1 MYSAFGDPVS
11 THTLATAALE
21 VLRDL
26 ADHRGIKSPMPN
38 PADAFPAH
46 AAEIRKVFRA
56 AQNFFKHADS
66 DPTET
71 LTFRHQATEFFL
83 FEAVELYYLLA
94 GDRPSV
100 LRAFSAWFRLCW
112 PKVFVFTEDEEL
124 RLNAVRELF
133 RLGDRSQFFSLYC
146 VAANKQRADSVE
158 MQQGA
163 T

>member
-1 MYSAFGDPVS
+1 MYFAFGDPVS
-11 THTLATAALE
+11 IHTLATAALE

-26 ADHRGIKSPMPN
+26 AEHRGVESPMPS
-38 PADAFPAH
+38 PAEAFPAH
-46 AAEIRKVFRA
+46 AAELRKAFRA

-83 FEAVELYYLLA
+83 FETVELYYPLA
-94 GDRPSV
+94 GDRPTV

-124 RLNAVRELF
+124 RLNAVRAVF
-133 RLGDRSQFFSLYC
+133 RLGDRNQFFSLYC
-146 VAANKQRADSVE
+146 VAANEQRANSAE
-158 MQQGA
+158 M
-163 T
+163 